1 MTALDLLDRISIGR
15 PITRG
20 PFRAYPLYQHGPA
33 AGEYLTG
40 PEASA
45 RNLVSVDETDST
57 TVPTLSVTNRGDV
70 PVLLIDGETFEGGLQ
85 NRMLNVNVL
94 LAAGRSDVPVS
105 CVEAGRWGGRRNM
118 GRSTHHAPSAVRSRM
133 VDSVNFS
140 VRNYD
145 SKGGD
150 QSGVWDEVSRTLSER
165 KTVSHTAALHDVF
178 SAQADDLIHRSAT
191 QLAELGPLPE
201 QTGVALVGGGGV
213 LSVELFDRQPTLAA
227 YWRQLM
233 ASHAFDGIDAEAKR
247 PSMGSVLRFVRHIAR
262 AAAAPAAGVGLGTE
276 LHIQG
281 DGVFGSGL
289 EWDGAL
295 LHLTAF
301 AAV

>member
-15 PITRG
+15 PIKRG
-20 PFRAYPLYQHGPA
+20 PFRAYPLYQHGPT
-33 AGEYLTG
+33 AGEYLNG

-45 RNLVSVDETDST
+45 RNLVSVDEADST
-57 TVPTLSVTNRGDV
+57 AVPTLSVTNRGDV

-94 LAAGRSDVPVS
+94 LAAGRSEVPVS
-105 CVEAGRWGGRRNM
+105 CVEAGRWGGRRTM
-118 GRSTHHAPSAVRSRM
+118 GRSTHHAPSAVRQVM
-133 VDSVNFS
+133 VDSVNAS
-140 VRNYD
+140 VRHRG
-145 SKGGD
+145 SKHSD
-150 QSGVWDEVSRTLSER
+150 QGGVWHEVGRTLHDR
-165 KTVSHTAALHDVF
+165 KMDSRTAALHDVF
-178 SAQADDLIHRSAT
+178 SAQADDVIYRSAN
-191 QLAELGPLPE
+191 QLAEVGPLPE
-201 QTGVALVGGGGV
+201 QTGVALVGGGRV
-213 LSVELFDRQPTLAA
+213 LSVELFDRQATLAA

-233 ASHAFDGIDAEAKR
+233 ASHAFDGLDPTAER

-262 AAAAPAAGVGLGTE
+262 AAAAPAEGVGLGTE

-281 DGVFGSGL
+281 NGVFGSGL

-295 LHLTAF
+295 LHLSAF